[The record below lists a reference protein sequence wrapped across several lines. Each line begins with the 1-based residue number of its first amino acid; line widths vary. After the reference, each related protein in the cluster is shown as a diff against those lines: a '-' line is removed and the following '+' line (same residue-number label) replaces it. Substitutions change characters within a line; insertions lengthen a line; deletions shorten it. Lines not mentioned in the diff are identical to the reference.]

1 MKGWRLVAS
10 KPFGLKFTL
19 SVLWEYPLKNRK
31 IMMNVHDEEE
41 TTRTWLGSDLGRY
54 IQAAYEG
61 LSADASLSM
70 KALYLERAERAKRS
84 TRGVNCARIGK
95 EHIIA
100 LKSKGVCDCDESG
113 KSRESEKE
121 L

>member
-1 MKGWRLVAS
+1 MDQGVA
-10 KPFGLKFTL
+10 
-19 SVLWEYPLKNRK
+19 
-31 IMMNVHDEEE
+31 
-41 TTRTWLGSDLGRY
+41 
-54 IQAAYEG
+54 
-61 LSADASLSM
+61 ASLVRPIDTDDFLM
-70 KALYLERAERAKRS
+70 KALYLERAGRAKRS

>member
-1 MKGWRLVAS
+1 MNPKYISGGAQTFRC
-10 KPFGLKFTL
+10 
-19 SVLWEYPLKNRK
+19 
-31 IMMNVHDEEE
+31 IMV
-41 TTRTWLGSDLGRY
+41 
-54 IQAAYEG
+54 
-61 LSADASLSM
+61 M

>member
-1 MKGWRLVAS
+1 
-10 KPFGLKFTL
+10 
-19 SVLWEYPLKNRK
+19 
-31 IMMNVHDEEE
+31 
-41 TTRTWLGSDLGRY
+41 
-54 IQAAYEG
+54 
-61 LSADASLSM
+61 M